1 MKFEVRG
8 PAFTMFRIPLS
19 SLGRSLIRD
28 LDGWVVIGEGRIVG
42 RKADEGCVHL
52 PNTNTSL
59 VL

>member
-28 LDGWVVIGEGRIVG
+28 LDGWVVIGEGRIVEEKQM
-42 RKADEGCVHL
+42 RDVYIYPIRIRH
-52 PNTNTSL
+52 
-59 VL
+59 